1 MHAVTVNA
9 IEKVFTTPMAA
20 TKRPPPFCALA
31 DKATLQR
38 QTGQMHGAIVPI
50 EGELRALMLS
60 VLPAPDSTGKG
71 LSDLL
76 GEVFTGGKPLSLPRS
91 LLRAS
96 QAGFAFDGQ
105 YQSENEGHACGLDVR
120 SHYCQELGL
129 KESYVDSRW
138 DGAHRIELGMN
149 TVRKEITFYGD
160 LAGTVAS
167 QQSKYLYGKGYDR
180 VLKAV
185 EQLKK
190 TAGGDR
196 SLRLFAIGT
205 VCDSRFCW
213 SERRVYKNFASNLV
227 TFILDMLG
235 PRANEAGIEQELNKV
250 RSIFFVVTLFGVID
264 LLRTN
269 FLSYTSYPVTGPL
282 LCDWGIWRGT

>member
-1 MHAVTVNA
+1 M
-9 IEKVFTTPMAA
+9 
-20 TKRPPPFCALA
+20 
-31 DKATLQR
+31 
-38 QTGQMHGAIVPI
+38 
-50 EGELRALMLS
+50 
-60 VLPAPDSTGKG
+60 
-71 LSDLL
+71 
-76 GEVFTGGKPLSLPRS
+76 
-91 LLRAS
+91 
-96 QAGFAFDGQ
+96 
-105 YQSENEGHACGLDVR
+105 
-120 SHYCQELGL
+120 
-129 KESYVDSRW
+129 
-138 DGAHRIELGMN
+138 
-149 TVRKEITFYGD
+149 
-160 LAGTVAS
+160 
-167 QQSKYLYGKGYDR
+167 YLYGKGYDR

-264 LLRTN
+264 LLRHVKD
-269 FLSYTSYPVTGPL
+269 LSLHMQTVVSHRRLRRARRPSQS
-282 LCDWGIWRGT
+282 